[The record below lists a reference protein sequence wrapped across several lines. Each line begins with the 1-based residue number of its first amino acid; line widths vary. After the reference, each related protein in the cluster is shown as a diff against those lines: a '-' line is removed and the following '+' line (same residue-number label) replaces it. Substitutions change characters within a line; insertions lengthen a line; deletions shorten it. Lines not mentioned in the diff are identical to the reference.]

1 MPATTSSPDA
11 TSPIRTV
18 AECLGLGSVAD
29 ANDTVSVDAVQAL
42 YRYARNEFGNRELI
56 TNNST
61 FSRGW
66 VDLDAGSVRTFL
78 DPFYAADGDSKQAKR
93 NAQANL
99 LAIAWNDLL
108 GIDDP
113 AIRIQ
118 VKIHGVKWGLRFTA
132 AEAAMKGKER
142 INEALPAIPTS
153 AASQLTAA
161 DDQGTQSGSASET
174 EPVKASDA
182 EPDSATSVAPASS
195 GPVDISSIL
204 ESGGMPS

>member
-1 MPATTSSPDA
+1 MPATSSSPDA
-11 TSPIRTV
+11 SSPIRTV

-93 NAQANL
+93 NTQANL

-108 GIDDP
+108 SIDEP

-142 INEALPAIPTS
+142 INEALPAIPVT
-153 AASQLTAA
+153 AASPPPAG
-161 DDQGTQSGSASET
+161 DDEGAQSGSVSEM
-174 EPVKASDA
+174 EPVNASNA
-182 EPDSATSVAPASS
+182 EPGSATGDSPSAS

>member
-1 MPATTSSPDA
+1 MPVTSFSPDTKA
-11 TSPIRTV
+11 PIRTV
-18 AECLGLGSVAD
+18 AEVLGLGSVAD
-29 ANDTVSVDAVQAL
+29 ANDTVSTDAVQAL

-66 VDLDAGSVRTFL
+66 VDLDAGTVRTYL

-108 GIDDP
+108 GIDEP

-118 VKIHGVKWGLRFTA
+118 VKIHGVKWGLRFAA

-142 INEALPAIPTS
+142 INEDLPAIPAMAAQSPPVPQPAPTS
-153 AASQLTAA
+153 G
-161 DDQGTQSGSASET
+161 D
-174 EPVKASDA
+174 
-182 EPDSATSVAPASS
+182 ASS
-195 GPVDISSIL
+195 GQPAPAPVAATIGPSAPVPSVDISSIL
-204 ESGGMPS
+204 NAGGMPS